1 VPASQLPPPLAEH
14 ERAPLVTFGAGSI
27 VRDAH
32 APAAR
37 LCKLPLLGVYDCNPE
52 AARAAVSELGYT
64 VAASSAEDAV
74 ARGAAAGAVFDLALP
89 PDAIPGALEALP
101 DGAAVLIQKPLGKS
115 LSDAEE
121 IYRICERKKLTV
133 GVNLQLPFSPQ
144 IVAATGALALGAIG
158 PLRSA
163 RVELDL
169 RTEWSLWEFLLHEPR
184 IEILLHS
191 IHYLSLFAHYLGP
204 PRSLSSRQSG
214 DPSHPVF
221 RDRDICSETDLDYEF
236 RDGSE
241 FTASIRCN
249 HLSRKPKSEWRSEL
263 VLTGERGEIVAGIHD
278 NLDYPN
284 GVDDT
289 LVVRHG
295 EFGEARVELVGNRF
309 PMAFVATLTH
319 LERAH
324 ASRTSPPNDLALG
337 LLTMRLAECCYVSNA
352 RGGGV
357 VALGESLSRT

>member
-1 VPASQLPPPLAEH
+1 MAASQLPRPLAEP

-37 LCKLPLLGVYDCNPE
+37 LCKVPLLGVYDSNHE
-52 AARAAVSELGYT
+52 AAWAAVSKLGYAS
-64 VAASSAEDAV
+64 AASSAEEAV
-74 ARGAAAGAVFDLALP
+74 ARGIAAGAVFDFALP
-89 PDAIPGALEALP
+89 PDAILGTLDALP
-101 DGAAVLIQKPLGKS
+101 DGCAVLIQKPLGKS
-115 LSDAEE
+115 LSTAEE
-121 IYRICERKKLTV
+121 ISRVCQMKALTV
-133 GVNLQLPFSPQ
+133 GVNFQLPFSPQ
-144 IVAATGALALGAIG
+144 IVAATEALALGAIG

-204 PRSLSSRQSG
+204 PRSVSSRQSG

-221 RDRDICSETDLDYEF
+221 RDRDICSETDLAYEF

-249 HLSRKPKSEWRSEL
+249 HLSQKPRSEWRSEL
-263 VLTGERGEIVAGIHD
+263 VLTGEHGEIVAGIHD

-289 LVVRHG
+289 LVVRHR
-295 EFGEARVELVGNRF
+295 ELGEARVELVGNRF

-337 LLTMRLAECCYVSNA
+337 LLTMRLAESCYLSGA
-352 RGGGV
+352 RGGEMVRFG
-357 VALGESLSRT
+357 